1 MIIWTISTLEGWHAT
16 DVRTR
21 YPGMK
26 WAGFPQC
33 KVVEWRR
40 DLHYINASKI
50 WKVGK
55 DAGLECRLRLNH
67 WIEVLLQIRG
77 IPNGRHTVEARIVGV
92 IRGQRNSLEK
102 VVIFFEDPYC
112 KFPRSFDAFFFCA
125 NYRKKVETWPLGSA
139 WSLVLPVAQMI

>member
-1 MIIWTISTLEGWHAT
+1 M
-16 DVRTR
+16 
-21 YPGMK
+21 
-26 WAGFPQC
+26 
-33 KVVEWRR
+33 
-40 DLHYINASKI
+40 
-50 WKVGK
+50 
-55 DAGLECRLRLNH
+55 
-67 WIEVLLQIRG
+67 LLQIRG

-139 WSLVLPVAQMI
+139 WSLVLPVAGMVGPGRIRSTTRIPSYFHNHLRMGSATYEGLFVNT